1 MCTHTHMYMKGSRQ
15 RQQHN
20 QRACSLCVG
29 VPGAHGLQSPSE
41 NWHHVRYTYKKNKK
55 YKNIKK
61 NWNHVRYTVLA
72 VLIVPKHIKVI
83 RWRLP

>member
-41 NWHHVRYTYKKNKK
+41 NWHHVRYT
-55 YKNIKK
+55 
-61 NWNHVRYTVLA
+61 VLA
-72 VLIVPKHIKVI
+72 TNISYVYDDVTYVYDDVTCVCDDVAYVYMCT
-83 RWRLP
+83 

>member
-41 NWHHVRYTYKKNKK
+41 NWHHVRYTCKKNKK
-55 YKNIKK
+55 KYMKNLEPCQVYRTGGFDRAKTHK
-61 NWNHVRYTVLA
+61 GHSLA
-72 VLIVPKHIKVI
+72 PPIA
-83 RWRLP
+83 